1 MRPAPYSVL
10 VVDDSAMMR
19 SLIGRI
25 VESDPRTTLAGK
37 AMDGRFALDKL
48 DRLRPE
54 VIVLDLAMPRM
65 DGIEFLIERRKRRID
80 VPVIVLSAMATS
92 GASVTMEALSLGA
105 SDFVLKPSGQG
116 GPSLHEVAGHLL
128 ELIVSLGAEYRARH
142 GAPRTAAAPV
152 SANPVSRALGPR
164 TATRQAV
171 PTPAARRTIEPGP
184 IELVA
189 IGIST
194 GGPNAL
200 RKVLAMIPADLGCP
214 VVIVQHMPPGFT
226 PEFARSLDL
235 VSPLTVKE
243 AEDGDR
249 LEPGF
254 AYVARGDY
262 HMTVTSS
269 PGGGRIHMN
278 QDPPCN
284 GHRPSA
290 DVLLF
295 SVAEQFGNRAIGV
308 IMTGM
313 GKDGAAALGSVL
325 RAGGITIGQ
334 DQASS
339 VIYGM
344 PKAAYE
350 MGHVEYEVSLSHM
363 ADTITGLVKGNPPA

>member
-1 MRPAPYSVL
+1 MKTAPYSVL

-19 SLIGRI
+19 SLLGRI
-25 VESDPRTTLAGK
+25 IESDPRTTLAGK
-37 AMDGRFALDKL
+37 AMDGRFALDKIE
-48 DRLRPE
+48 RLKPE
-54 VIVLDLAMPRM
+54 VIVLDLAMPKM
-65 DGIEFLIERRKRRID
+65 DGIEFLVERRRRRID
-80 VPVIVLSAMATS
+80 IPVIVLSAMATT
-92 GASVTMEALSLGA
+92 GAKVTMEALSLGA
-105 SDFVLKPSGQG
+105 AEFILKPSDPD

-128 ELIVSLGAEYRARH
+128 DLISSLGAEYRVRH
-142 GAPRTAAAPV
+142 GAPRPTTALEAPV
-152 SANPVSRALGPR
+152 PVIVPDGQPPR
-164 TATRQAV
+164 EPPRE
-171 PTPAARRTIEPGP
+171 PSPCPRRVIEPGP

-200 RKVLAMIPADLGCP
+200 RKILALVPADLGCP
-214 VVIVQHMPPGFT
+214 IVIVQHMPAGFT
-226 PEFARSLDL
+226 TEFARGLNL

-249 LEPGF
+249 LRPGVV
-254 AYVARGDY
+254 YVARGGH

-269 PGGGRIHMN
+269 PGGGRIRTT
-278 QDPPCN
+278 QAPPCN

-290 DVLLF
+290 DVLLT

-313 GKDGAAALGSVL
+313 GKDGAAALGLLL

-334 DQASS
+334 DEASS
-339 VIYGM
+339 VVYGM

-350 MGHVEYEVSLSHM
+350 MGHVEYRVPLSEM
-363 ADTITGLVKGNPPA
+363 ADTIARLVKGHQE